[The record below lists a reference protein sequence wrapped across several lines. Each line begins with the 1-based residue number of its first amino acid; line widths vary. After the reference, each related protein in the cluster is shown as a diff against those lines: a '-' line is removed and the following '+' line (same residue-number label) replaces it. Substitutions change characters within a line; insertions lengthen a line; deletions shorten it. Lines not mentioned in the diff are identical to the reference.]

1 RGWLGAG
8 GPAAGCRGGGVAGG
22 GGASPGGAP
31 AAGAASP
38 ANRRVEMLL
47 RRNPVLPI
55 DPARRGAAV
64 PSLEWRAPEFD
75 SGAPAEPPL
84 VVVAAVDTGLGTGAG
99 DNFRLNEQI
108 AQPNHLFIPRDRLT
122 QPTNNRRARPPH

>member
-1 RGWLGAG
+1 AG
-8 GPAAGCRGGGVAGG
+8 GGSRAGGVWGG
-22 GGASPGGAP
+22 GGAAP
-31 AAGAASP
+31 AVAPAGEAASR
-38 ANRRVEMLL
+38 ATRRVEMLP

-55 DPARRGAAV
+55 APARRGAAV
-64 PSLEWRAPEFD
+64 PYLEWRAPEFD